1 MDIDTVTSPGT
12 ISFIDG
18 SMGGLVSKDITT
30 HGGWKIPQMIKM
42 FVSSP
47 IICFHL
53 SIDVDI
59 GELYW
64 EDKYFP
70 EVVQR
75 QQLVH
80 SWPVETSAFS
90 SILTTVRIVRWR

>member
-1 MDIDTVTSPGT
+1 
-12 ISFIDG
+12 
-18 SMGGLVSKDITT
+18 MGGLVSKDKTT
-30 HGGWKIPQMIKM
+30 PPHGGWRMPQMIKM

-70 EVVQR
+70 EVVQS

-90 SILTTVRIVRWR
+90 SILTTVRIVSWR

>member
-1 MDIDTVTSPGT
+1 MEDASDDQNVCV
-12 ISFIDG
+12 ISDY
-18 SMGGLVSKDITT
+18 
-30 HGGWKIPQMIKM
+30 
-42 FVSSP
+42 
-47 IICFHL
+47 CFHL

-90 SILTTVRIVRWR
+90 SILTTVRIVSWR